1 LDLVEFVCWTK
12 RPGQNAHGAFEKE
25 VVMSVCV
32 IIQRKVDDKK
42 IASQLAPLIVR
53 LRSQASIQP
62 GYITDQTFAALD
74 AEGEYLVVSIWD
86 TIESWNQWKSSEQR
100 QSIQDQ
106 IDKLTGKETTYRY
119 YEPIVGGIIPKF
131 EARL

>member
-1 LDLVEFVCWTK
+1 
-12 RPGQNAHGAFEKE
+12 
-25 VVMSVCV
+25 MSVCV
-32 IIQRKVDDKK
+32 IIQRKVDDKH

-53 LRSQASIQP
+53 LRSQASVQP
-62 GYITDQTFAALD
+62 GYIMDQSFASLD
-74 AEGEYLVVSIWD
+74 SKGEYLVVSIWD
-86 TIESWNQWKSSEQR
+86 TIDSWNQWKNSEER

-106 IDKLTGKETTYRY
+106 IDKLTGKETLYRY